1 MNCAVGVAPC
11 GMLWRQMAPRY
22 QMKMTDD
29 CRGEHERN
37 QIESVPDHW
46 ARCYEESMT
55 LQVNLTPELEERLRH
70 EAERN
75 GEPEAECIVRILDA
89 HLPTPTRQAQA
100 VALLQSWLDGKDADD
115 QRETGDYL
123 VRVLD
128 EDSL

>member
-1 MNCAVGVAPC
+1 
-11 GMLWRQMAPRY
+11 
-22 QMKMTDD
+22 
-29 CRGEHERN
+29 
-37 QIESVPDHW
+37 
-46 ARCYEESMT
+46 MT

-89 HLPTPTRQAQA
+89 HLPTATRQAQA

-128 EDSL
+128 EDRLSERKLFPPELKDQTW